1 MAYSPEKQRVVIKL
15 GTSTL
20 THPTG
25 RMNLQHFHNLVRNFA
40 DLFNAGIEL
49 ILVSSG
55 AVSLGMSK
63 LGLQE
68 RPIATPAKQA
78 CAAVGQCELM
88 YLYDRQFANYNVTVA
103 QVLLTKAV
111 LNESSENAGNCM
123 EELIRRGVVPIVNE
137 NDTVA
142 IDELQLEI
150 GENDSLAAIVAGLVH
165 ADLLVLLSDID
176 GLYDADPHRDSAAK
190 LIPIVERID
199 DSIEALAGG
208 AGTPNAKGGMVTKIA
223 AAKIATAQDIDMVI
237 LNGQRPDN
245 IYDLLMKGKPVGTRF
260 LAQPKA

>member
-1 MAYSPEKQRVVIKL
+1 M
-15 GTSTL
+15 
-20 THPTG
+20 
-25 RMNLQHFHNLVRNFA
+25 
-40 DLFNAGIEL
+40 
-49 ILVSSG
+49 
-55 AVSLGMSK
+55 
-63 LGLQE
+63 
-68 RPIATPAKQA
+68 
-78 CAAVGQCELM
+78 
-88 YLYDRQFANYNVTVA
+88 
-103 QVLLTKAV
+103 
-111 LNESSENAGNCM
+111 
-123 EELIRRGVVPIVNE
+123 
-137 NDTVA
+137 
-142 IDELQLEI
+142 
-150 GENDSLAAIVAGLVH
+150 H

-223 AAKIATAQDIDMVI
+223 AAKIATAQGIDMVI